1 MLKRLIAFIEDDWG
15 PQAGTL
21 ARRSLRWFLADGMFG
36 GASDAIVNAFLSLYL
51 LALGA
56 TRAQIGLL
64 ASLSNLMRPLVMFP
78 GAALAEGAREY
89 KGFIL
94 KNLILNRLV
103 LFLLAILPF
112 LALVREAIS
121 LAIGLVVI
129 RVLIGHFVDPA
140 WTAFVAKLVPLK
152 WRGRYFASR
161 NILIASAS
169 ILVTLLAG
177 ALIDLFSKP
186 VGYQVVFVLAGLLG
200 LLSAYSFSRIE
211 EPSLAQNR
219 RQSLNAL
226 GIFKTARE
234 VPGLLSFCIFS
245 GLWNF
250 SVQIAGPFF
259 PLYMVEVLKAGGT
272 IVGLTS
278 SLAILASIPGQR
290 IFGYQADA
298 RGALWVHR
306 LTSFLIPFVPWLWA
320 FAPTVWFILPVELFS
335 GFVWAGFNLVSF
347 NLLLEFTPQEGR
359 PLYVAFYQVIVGLG
373 MTIGP
378 MLGGIVASEIGYK
391 ALFLLSGALR
401 AFTAV
406 LFVLFLRETSR

>member
-64 ASLSNLMRPLVMFP
+64 ASLSNLTIPLVMFP
-78 GAALAEGAREY
+78 GAALAERASEY
-89 KGFIL
+89 KGFVL
-94 KNLILNRLV
+94 KNLILSKST
-103 LFLLAILPF
+103 LFILAILP
-112 LALVREAIS
+112 LLPLGRWVILV
-121 LAIGLVVI
+121 AIGLAII
-129 RVLIGHFVDPA
+129 RVLVSHFTNPA

-161 NILIASAS
+161 NILIALAS

-177 ALIDLFSKP
+177 ALIDLFGKP
-186 VGYQVVFVLAGLLG
+186 GGYQVVFALAGLLG

-211 EPSLAQNR
+211 EPSLASGG
-219 RQSLNAL
+219 RQSLNTVGILKVAL
-226 GIFKTARE
+226 QM
-234 VPGLLSFCIFS
+234 PGFLPFCVLS

-259 PLYMVEVLKAGGT
+259 PVYMVEVLKAGGAV
-272 IVGLTS
+272 VGLTS

-298 RGALWVHR
+298 RGPLWVYR
-306 LTSFLIPFVPWLWA
+306 LTSLLIPLVPWLWA
-320 FAPTVWFILPVELFS
+320 FAPTVWFILPVEVFS

-401 AFTAV
+401 AFTAA
-406 LFVLFLRETSR
+406 LFVLFIRKTSR